1 MDIIEVQFT
10 PWDQIYYFSY
20 PEQTD
25 HSRVVIGNKLVVK
38 TSIGLELGTIVGLKE
53 LKDEEVKALES
64 KDQPIVPFIR
74 VANDDDIA
82 QDIKS
87 NTDNA
92 SRVKYCQEQVKK
104 HKLTMKLVDCHC
116 SFDDNRITFAFIAD
130 GRVDFRDLV
139 KELTK
144 YFKKTIRLQQLGVR
158 DEAKLTG
165 DFGSC
170 GLKLCCQGHLK
181 SLGNVSTEFAKDQMV
196 AHRGSDR
203 LSGQCGR
210 LKCCLAYEEDFYR
223 EELKNYPKIGEKV
236 KTKSG
241 TGYVIGLNIL
251 SKTFDVRIK
260 DDKKGDAIVQVD
272 VK

>member
-10 PWDQIYYFSY
+10 PWDQSYYFSY

-25 HSRVVIGNKLVVK
+25 RSRAVLGNKLVVK
-38 TSIGLELGTIVGLKE
+38 TSVGLELGTIIGLKTI
-53 LKDEEVKALES
+53 DEKEVKSFED
-64 KDQPIVPFIR
+64 KDQKIVPFIR
-74 VANDDDIA
+74 IANDDDIVQA
-82 QDIKS
+82 DKL
-87 NTDNA
+87 NKDNNA
-92 SRVKYCQEQVKK
+92 KIQYCQQQVKK
-104 HKLTMKLVDCHC
+104 HQLAMKLVDCYC
-116 SFDDNRITFAFIAD
+116 SFDDNRLTFAFIAD
-130 GRVDFRDLV
+130 GRVDFRNLV

-165 DFGSC
+165 DVGSC
-170 GLKLCCQGHLK
+170 GRNLCCQGHLK
-181 SLGNVSTEFAKDQMV
+181 SLGNVSTEFAKDQMI

-210 LKCCLAYEEDFYR
+210 LKCCLAYEEDFYK
-223 EELKNYPKIGEKV
+223 EELKDYPRIGDKV

-251 SKTFDVRIK
+251 SKTFDVRIR
-260 DDKKGDAIVQVD
+260 DDKKGDTIVKVD